1 MKTKL
6 FYLVLSFILSAQI
19 LVAQA
24 PAIQWQKCLGGSLTD
39 NGFAIQQTSDGGFIT
54 ASCTSSNNGDVSG
67 TNGGLDIW
75 VVKLSSTGLIQWQK
89 CLGGSSYEECYS
101 IQQTPD
107 GEYILVGLTQSTNGD
122 VIGNHGGNDG
132 WVVKLSSIGTIQWQK
147 CLGGIDTDILK
158 SIKYTTDGGFIVVG
172 RTFSVEGDVI
182 GNHGGGDIWV
192 VKLSSSGVIQWQKC
206 LGGIRE
212 DYGVEI
218 QLTTDGG
225 FVIAGYTN
233 SSDGDVVGYHG
244 NGADYDIRV
253 VKLSSNGTIQWQKCL
268 GGSGSEIVHS
278 MNKTSDGGFILTGL
292 TYSNNGDVIGNNNT
306 GLDRDIWIVKLSS
319 TGLVQWQNF
328 IGGSGLDECNSIL
341 QTTDGGYILGG
352 VTTSNDGDVSGY
364 HGDTDIWVVKL
375 SSTGTI
381 QWQKCL
387 GGSSGEYC
395 YSIIQTSD
403 GGYGLTGVTSSND
416 GDVSGIIGMSDV
428 WVVKLAPAFANI
440 SLVSGSGNK
449 STLYPGW
456 TINNGNYDYPMT
468 TTDGINY
475 TISNIFLTGAT
486 NQIGGISADY
496 WVKFRQDNNWTTNW
510 GSTAFPSGVGTQG
523 GANINVTIPGN
534 YSVSLNIQTG
544 AYTFTLLTP
553 APSISIIGANIGT
566 AWNTDVTL
574 SQTDGYLYYLP
585 AYNLPAG
592 ELKFRQN
599 NSWLTNWGGTTFPT
613 GDGIPNGSN
622 ILATP
627 AGVYDINFF
636 KGPTGANYNFSTTLG
651 IDDQNIKTIKIY
663 PNPASTHINIDFNNE
678 TDLNGGMIKFIN
690 SLGQE
695 VFTRPITLSGTQTS
709 MQLNTWGGT
718 GIYFVQIINPQGQV
732 MDVKKIIIQ

>member
-1 MKTKL
+1 MKKL
-6 FYLVLSFILSAQI
+6 ILLISILFISIEITYGQQVTIGTQIWSNTNLDVTTYRDGTPIPQVTDPTQWANLTTGAWCYYNNNPANNAIYGKLYNWYAVAGIYDAASAANPSLRKQLAPQGWYVPSDAEWSTLINYLDPNA
-19 LVAQA
+19 
-24 PAIQWQKCLGGSLTD
+24 
-39 NGFAIQQTSDGGFIT
+39 
-54 ASCTSSNNGDVSG
+54 
-67 TNGGLDIW
+67 NGG
-75 VVKLSSTGLIQWQK
+75 
-89 CLGGSSYEECYS
+89 E
-101 IQQTPD
+101 
-107 GEYILVGLTQSTNGD
+107 
-122 VIGNHGGNDG
+122 
-132 WVVKLSSIGTIQWQK
+132 TIP
-147 CLGGIDTDILK
+147 
-158 SIKYTTDGGFIVVG
+158 
-172 RTFSVEGDVI
+172 
-182 GNHGGGDIWV
+182 N
-192 VKLSSSGVIQWQKC
+192 
-206 LGGIRE
+206 
-212 DYGVEI
+212 
-218 QLTTDGG
+218 
-225 FVIAGYTN
+225 IAG
-233 SSDGDVVGYHG
+233 G
-244 NGADYDIRV
+244 
-253 VKLSSNGTIQWQKCL
+253 KMK
-268 GGSGSEIVHS
+268 
-278 MNKTSDGGFILTGL
+278 
-292 TYSNNGDVIGNNNT
+292 
-306 GLDRDIWIVKLSS
+306 
-319 TGLVQWQNF
+319 
-328 IGGSGLDECNSIL
+328 
-341 QTTDGGYILGG
+341 
-352 VTTSNDGDVSGY
+352 
-364 HGDTDIWVVKL
+364 
-375 SSTGTI
+375 STGTI
-381 QWQKCL
+381 QAGTGFWQEPNTAATNESGFTGL
-387 GGSSGEYC
+387 PAGYRVSGGSFGTIFDYGNWWSSSETN
-395 YSIIQTSD
+395 TSD
-403 GGYGLTGVTSSND
+403 AWNRYLNYNGGTAGRNNTNKANGSSVRCLKD
-416 GDVSGIIGMSDV
+416 ISLS
-428 WVVKLAPAFANI
+428 NI

-456 TINNGNYDYPMT
+456 TMNNGNYDYPMT

-544 AYTFTLLTP
+544 AYTFTVLTP

-592 ELKFRQN
+592 QLKFRQN

-622 ILATP
+622 ILASP

-636 KGPTGANYNFSTTLG
+636 KGPTGASYNFSTTLG

-678 TDLNGGMIKFIN
+678 TDLNGGTIKFIN

-718 GIYFVQIINPQGQV
+718 GMYFVQIINPQGQV
-732 MDVKKIIIQ
+732 MYIKKIIIQ

>member
-1 MKTKL
+1 MKKL
-6 FYLVLSFILSAQI
+6 ILLISVLFISNQI
-19 LVAQA
+19 TY
-24 PAIQWQKCLGGSLTD
+24 G
-39 NGFAIQQTSDGGFIT
+39 QQVTIGTQIWSNTNLDVTTYSDGTPIPQVT
-54 ASCTSSNNGDVSG
+54 DPT
-67 TNGGLDIW
+67 
-75 VVKLSSTGLIQWQK
+75 QWA
-89 CLGGSSYEECYS
+89 
-101 IQQTPD
+101 
-107 GEYILVGLTQSTNGD
+107 N
-122 VIGNHGGNDG
+122 
-132 WVVKLSSIGTIQWQK
+132 
-147 CLGGIDTDILK
+147 
-158 SIKYTTDGGFIVVG
+158 
-172 RTFSVEGDVI
+172 
-182 GNHGGGDIWV
+182 
-192 VKLSSSGVIQWQKC
+192 
-206 LGGIRE
+206 
-212 DYGVEI
+212 
-218 QLTTDGG
+218 LTT
-225 FVIAGYTN
+225 
-233 SSDGDVVGYHG
+233 
-244 NGADYDIRV
+244 GAWCYYNNDPA
-253 VKLSSNGTIQWQKCL
+253 NGTIYGKLYNWYAVAGIYDAASAANPSLRKQLAPQGWHIPSDAEWTTLTDFL
-268 GGSGSEIVHS
+268 GGLSVA
-278 MNKTSDGGFILTGL
+278 GG
-292 TYSNNGDVIGNNNT
+292 
-306 GLDRDIWIVKLSS
+306 KM
-319 TGLVQWQNF
+319 
-328 IGGSGLDECNSIL
+328 
-341 QTTDGGYILGG
+341 
-352 VTTSNDGDVSGY
+352 
-364 HGDTDIWVVKL
+364 K
-375 SSTGTI
+375 STGTSL
-381 QWQKCL
+381 WQSPNTAATNESGFTGLPGGFRYHL
-387 GGSSGEYC
+387 GSFNYIGNVGVWWSSSEDDATNAW
-395 YSIIQTSD
+395 SRSL
-403 GGYGLTGVTSSND
+403 GYGNGSAFSYSSDKKNGFSVRCLRD
-416 GDVSGIIGMSDV
+416 SS
-428 WVVKLAPAFANI
+428 LSNI

-510 GSTAFPSGVGTQG
+510 GSTSFPSGVGTQG

-599 NSWLTNWGGTTFPT
+599 NSWLTNWGGSAFPS
-613 GDGIPNGSN
+613 GGGVPNGPN

-636 KGPTGANYNFSTTLG
+636 KGPTGAGYNFSTTLG

-678 TDLNGGMIKFIN
+678 TDLNGGKIKFIN

-695 VFTRPITLSGTQTS
+695 VFTRPINLSGTQTS

-718 GIYFVQIINPQGQV
+718 GMYFVQIINPQGQV